1 MKKKIIAGLTALSIC
16 LISVIPAMAET
27 VYYNGDKVNVISWDH
42 GRSWGVYSYSD
53 VQTGKYTHSSTA
65 NTTSSGWKEPGTQA
79 HASEFVGKGTATA
92 YWNCK

>member
-1 MKKKIIAGLTALSIC
+1 MKKKILTGLTALSLC
-16 LISVIPAMAET
+16 LITAIPAMAQT

-42 GRSWGVYSYSD
+42 GRSAGVSSYSD

-65 NTTSSGWKEPGTQA
+65 NTTSSGWKSPGTKA
-79 HASEFVGKGTATA
+79 HASQFVGTGTATA

>member
-1 MKKKIIAGLTALSIC
+1 MKKNIIAGLTLSLC

-27 VYYNGDKVNVISWDH
+27 VYYNNDTVNVISWDH
-42 GRSWGVYSYSD
+42 GRTLGVYSYSD

-65 NTTSSGWKEPGTQA
+65 NTTSSGWKEPGVRA
-79 HASEFVGKGTATA
+79 HAKQFIGTDTATA